1 MRLKPTSFYAIYR
14 DGLVLIEGHA
24 FEVDGRW
31 LVVHKERPQLLVI
44 DKNYKISA
52 EVGFGIPIAPTAN
65 RLRAVAFA
73 VDEVSKISAAE
84 WFERCRLVEEA
95 RKTLRI
101 VEG

>member
-52 EVGFGIPIAPTAN
+52 EVGFGIPISPTTN
-65 RLRAVAFA
+65 RKNAVAYACTA
-73 VDEVSKISAAE
+73 VAEISAAE
-84 WFERCRLVEEA
+84 WFERCRLAEEA